1 MNPRTP
7 VCTAGSPGDAAPSGV
22 KSLTSS
28 SSSARSLQGR
38 KSLRDRTL
46 LNIAAVD
53 TVVSGEATNYSP
65 LTLCLQYVGM
75 CQERE
80 KGREGV
86 EGREGKRERGRR
98 EESHETG
105 RREKV

>member
-1 MNPRTP
+1 M
-7 VCTAGSPGDAAPSGV
+7 
-22 KSLTSS
+22 
-28 SSSARSLQGR
+28 QGR
-38 KSLRDRTL
+38 KNLRDRTL

-98 EESHETG
+98 EESHEMG